1 MRFISIDGG
10 GDGDDGLKFST
21 RARWCQKVALGK
33 QAAGWMLIM
42 DKKTG
47 RGV

>member
-10 GDGDDGLKFST
+10 GGDDGLKFSMYP
-21 RARWCQKVALGK
+21 RRCQKVALGK
-33 QAAGWMLIM
+33 QAVGWMIIM

-47 RGV
+47 RGF